1 MRSPSKNAGNHA
13 PVAPNQRVRILT
25 LQIAV
30 AADADPSSVADELSE
45 LLSENGICSD
55 ASSILDW
62 RYLTE
67 YQPVV
72 TASDDPEEGEVFGML
87 DFKLTITKKE

>member
-1 MRSPSKNAGNHA
+1 MHA
-13 PVAPNQRVRILT
+13 VAPKQRIRILT
-25 LQIAV
+25 IQIAV
-30 AADADPSSVADELSE
+30 ADEADPDSVADEISE
-45 LLSENGICSD
+45 LLSENGICSED
-55 ASSILDW
+55 SHILDL

-87 DFKLTITKKE
+87 DFKLIITNEE

>member
-1 MRSPSKNAGNHA
+1 MHA
-13 PVAPNQRVRILT
+13 VAPKQRVRILT
-25 LQIAV
+25 IQIAV
-30 AADADPSSVADELSE
+30 ADEADPDSVADEISE

-55 ASSILDW
+55 SSHILDW

-72 TASDDPEEGEVFGML
+72 IASDDPEEGEVFGLL
-87 DFKLTITKKE
+87 DFNLTITNKE

>member
-1 MRSPSKNAGNHA
+1 MHA
-13 PVAPNQRVRILT
+13 IKPNQRVRILT
-25 LQIAV
+25 VQIAV
-30 AADADPSSVADELSE
+30 ADYADPDSVSDEISE

-55 ASSILDW
+55 TSHILDW

-72 TASDDPEEGEVFGML
+72 TTGDDPQEGEVFGSL
-87 DFKLTITKKE
+87 DFHLTITELEA

>member
-1 MRSPSKNAGNHA
+1 MHA
-13 PVAPNQRVRILT
+13 VQPRQRVRILT

-30 AADADPSSVADELSE
+30 ADDAEPDSVADEISE

-55 ASSILDW
+55 ASHILDW

-67 YQPVV
+67 YQPAV
-72 TASDDPEEGEVFGML
+72 TASDNPEEGEVFDLL
-87 DFKLTITKKE
+87 DFNLTIHAKE

>member
-1 MRSPSKNAGNHA
+1 MHA
-13 PVAPNQRVRILT
+13 VAPNQHVRILT
-25 LQIAV
+25 IQIAV
-30 AADADPSSVADELSE
+30 ADEADPDSVADEISE

-55 ASSILDW
+55 SSHILDW

-72 TASDDPEEGEVFGML
+72 IASDDPEEGEVFGLL
-87 DFKLTITKKE
+87 DFNLTITNKE

>member
-1 MRSPSKNAGNHA
+1 MHA
-13 PVAPNQRVRILT
+13 VKPNQQVRILT

-30 AADADPSSVADELSE
+30 TADADPDSVADEMSE
-45 LLSENGICSD
+45 MLSENGTCSE
-55 ASSILDW
+55 ASHILDW

-72 TASDDPEEGEVFGML
+72 VASDDPEEGEVFGLL
-87 DFKLTITKKE
+87 DFHLTITAPEE

>member
-1 MRSPSKNAGNHA
+1 MHA
-13 PVAPNQRVRILT
+13 VAPKQRIRILT
-25 LQIAV
+25 IQIAV
-30 AADADPSSVADELSE
+30 ADEADPDSVADEISE

-55 ASSILDW
+55 SSQILDW

-72 TASDDPEEGEVFGML
+72 IASDDPEEGEVFGLL
-87 DFKLTITKKE
+87 DFNLTITNKE

>member
-1 MRSPSKNAGNHA
+1 MHA
-13 PVAPNQRVRILT
+13 VQPRQRIRILT

-30 AADADPSSVADELSE
+30 ADDADPNSVADEISE

-55 ASSILDW
+55 ASHILDW

-72 TASDDPEEGEVFGML
+72 TASGDPEEGEVFDLL
-87 DFKLTITKKE
+87 DFNLTIHVKE

>member
-1 MRSPSKNAGNHA
+1 MHA
-13 PVAPNQRVRILT
+13 VKSNQRVHILT
-25 LQIAV
+25 IQIAV
-30 AADADPSSVADELSE
+30 AEDADPDSVADEISE

-55 ASSILDW
+55 DSHILDW

-72 TASDDPEEGEVFGML
+72 TAGDDPEEGEVFGLL
-87 DFKLTITKKE
+87 DFNLTITNKE

>member
-1 MRSPSKNAGNHA
+1 MHA
-13 PVAPNQRVRILT
+13 VGPKQRIRILT
-25 LQIAV
+25 IQIAV
-30 AADADPSSVADELSE
+30 AEEADPDSVADEIPE

-55 ASSILDW
+55 SSHILDW

-72 TASDDPEEGEVFGML
+72 IASDDPEEGEVFGLL
-87 DFKLTITKKE
+87 DFNLTITNKE

>member
-1 MRSPSKNAGNHA
+1 MHA
-13 PVAPNQRVRILT
+13 VKPNQRVRILT
-25 LQIAV
+25 IQIAV
-30 AADADPSSVADELSE
+30 AEDADPDSVADEISE

-55 ASSILDW
+55 DSHILDW

-67 YQPVV
+67 YQPAV

-87 DFKLTITKKE
+87 NFNLTVNEKE